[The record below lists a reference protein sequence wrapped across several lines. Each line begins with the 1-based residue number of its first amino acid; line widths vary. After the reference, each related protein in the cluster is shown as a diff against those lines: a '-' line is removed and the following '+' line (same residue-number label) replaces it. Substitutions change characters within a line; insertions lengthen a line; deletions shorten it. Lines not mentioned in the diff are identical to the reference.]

1 MIKYLIVIF
10 CLLFIS
16 QENIVSSKE
25 QKKIGKVTGLEI
37 PRFVSLKKS
46 KTFLRRGP
54 GKSYKIDWILERNNY
69 PLMIIAEHEHWRQV
83 VDFQGDIGWVYFR
96 LLSGNRTIIVS
107 KDDIFLRKKAN
118 NDSDPIGILK
128 YGVVGELIKSTENAC
143 NAKFKNL
150 RGWTNKNDVW
160 GC

>member
-1 MIKYLIVIF
+1 M
-10 CLLFIS
+10 
-16 QENIVSSKE
+16 
-25 QKKIGKVTGLEI
+25 
-37 PRFVSLKKS
+37 
-46 KTFLRRGP
+46 RRGP

-83 VDFQGDIGWVYFR
+83 VDFQGDVGWVYFR

-107 KDDIFLRKKAN
+107 KDDIFLRKTAKN
-118 NDSDPIGILK
+118 NSNPIGILK
-128 YGVVGELIKSTENAC
+128 YGVVGELIESSENAC